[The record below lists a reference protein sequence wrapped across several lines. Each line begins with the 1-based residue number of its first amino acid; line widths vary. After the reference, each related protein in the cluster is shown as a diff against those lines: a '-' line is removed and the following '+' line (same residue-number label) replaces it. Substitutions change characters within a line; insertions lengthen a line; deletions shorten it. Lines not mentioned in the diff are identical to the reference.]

1 MKKVLVLCQRKSGI
15 ISYTKNGKKIKT
27 TIEEAVVPEIKKTIS
42 SIFGKE
48 EYKIEYLSSYPILDA
63 DKVGDTPNGE
73 IDIEGHLTD
82 KEDKEPILK
91 FKNDI
96 GEPITMMVREFIN
109 DNKKSYD
116 LILLNTCPF
125 MLMNFQMIYDL
136 LKDDGL
142 MVFTAY
148 TPLSNNDLP
157 TTIRYDKSLFD
168 IIKEKSSDNTSLI
181 FKKRITGGK
190 NRNNKVKRTKKY
202 KIKKKGTK
210 KRGTKTKR
218 IKYNKK

>member
-1 MKKVLVLCQRKSGI
+1 MKKVLVLCQRKSGN
-15 ISYTKNGKKIKT
+15 ISYTKNGNKTKTKI
-27 TIEEAVVPEIKKTIS
+27 ENNFLPEINKKIS

-73 IDIEGHLTD
+73 IDIEGHLT
-82 KEDKEPILK
+82 DKEPILK

-125 MLMNFQMIYDL
+125 MLMNFKMIYDL
-136 LKDDGL
+136 LKDHGL

-148 TPLSNNDLP
+148 NPLSKNNLP
-157 TTIRYDKSLFD
+157 TTIHFDKSLFD
-168 IIKEKSSDNTSLI
+168 IIKEKSSGNTLI

-202 KIKKKGTK
+202 KIKKRGNK
-210 KRGTKTKR
+210 KKGTKTKR
-218 IKYNKK
+218 NKYNKK

>member
-1 MKKVLVLCQRKSGI
+1 MIV
-15 ISYTKNGKKIKT
+15 
-27 TIEEAVVPEIKKTIS
+27 EEFIKK
-42 SIFGKE
+42 
-48 EYKIEYLSSYPILDA
+48 
-63 DKVGDTPNGE
+63 N
-73 IDIEGHLTD
+73 
-82 KEDKEPILK
+82 
-91 FKNDI
+91 
-96 GEPITMMVREFIN
+96 IN
-109 DNKKSYD
+109 SYD

-148 TPLSNNDLP
+148 NPSPLSNINLP
-157 TTIRYDKSLFD
+157 TTIRYDNILFD
-168 IIKEKSSDNTSLI
+168 IIKENPSDNTSLI
-181 FKKRITGGK
+181 FKKIITGGK

>member
-1 MKKVLVLCQRKSGI
+1 MIV
-15 ISYTKNGKKIKT
+15 
-27 TIEEAVVPEIKKTIS
+27 EEFIKK
-42 SIFGKE
+42 
-48 EYKIEYLSSYPILDA
+48 
-63 DKVGDTPNGE
+63 N
-73 IDIEGHLTD
+73 
-82 KEDKEPILK
+82 
-91 FKNDI
+91 
-96 GEPITMMVREFIN
+96 IN
-109 DNKKSYD
+109 SYD

-148 TPLSNNDLP
+148 NPSPLSNINLP
-157 TTIRYDKSLFD
+157 TTIRYDNILFD
-168 IIKEKSSDNTSLI
+168 IIKENPSDNTSLI
-181 FKKRITGGK
+181 FKKIITGGK
-190 NRNNKVKRTKKY
+190 NRNNKVNRTKKY